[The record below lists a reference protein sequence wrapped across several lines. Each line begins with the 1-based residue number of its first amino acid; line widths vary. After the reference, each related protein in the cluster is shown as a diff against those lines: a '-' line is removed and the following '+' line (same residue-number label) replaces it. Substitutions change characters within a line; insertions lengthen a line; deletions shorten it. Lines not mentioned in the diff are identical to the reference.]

1 MVYGNEF
8 NDIYLE
14 RRFGVLV
21 FLGMIKSFEFDYVR
35 LISKIN
41 FEERRFW

>member
-21 FLGMIKSFEFDYVR
+21 FLGMIFEFDYVR

>member
-8 NDIYLE
+8 NDIFLE

-21 FLGMIKSFEFDYVR
+21 FLGMIFEFDYVR